1 MRVVIPA
8 MSDDRHLADVL
19 NALSTAL
26 ADRERAEDI
35 AHLALLAARA
45 EFPRLSVESCEAEL
59 ERLAAAAETQ
69 YARAGGPRA
78 ALRAMNRV
86 LFDIERYRGNAEDY
100 YDPNNSY
107 LNQVLR
113 RRVGIPITLCAV
125 FMAVAQRLGVA
136 LRPLA
141 LPLHFMVAYGS
152 GADEMILDPYHG
164 GLVRTRKECEQFLRG
179 LAGVPIVLNDDAFS
193 GVSCRQML
201 YRMLN
206 NLKMVYYRRNDFM
219 RAGRTVELML
229 LVGESPPEE
238 IRDRG
243 LIYIKE
249 GKPRRAADYLTR
261 YLSAQP
267 DASDASIVREQIEAI
282 YATQALRN

>member
-1 MRVVIPA
+1 MIPA
-8 MSDDRHLADVL
+8 MSDDRHLTDVL
-19 NALSTAL
+19 NSLSTAL

-45 EFPRLSVESCEAEL
+45 EYPRLSVESCEAEL

-86 LFDIERYRGNAEDY
+86 LFEIERYRGNAEDY
-100 YDPNNSY
+100 YDPANSY

-113 RRVGIPITLCAV
+113 RRVGIPISLCAV
-125 FMAVAQRLGVA
+125 FMAVAQRLGVT

-141 LPLHFMVAYGS
+141 LPLHFMIAYGT

-164 GLVRTRKECEQFLRG
+164 GLVRTRKECEQFIRG
-179 LAGVPIVLNDDAFS
+179 LAGVPIVLNDDAYS

-229 LVGESPPEE
+229 VVGESPPEE

-261 YLSAQP
+261 YLNVQP
-267 DASDASIVREQIEAI
+267 DASDAAIVREQLEAI